1 MSRTTPLYVIWQFR
15 QVVDYLLSLDHVTF
29 GAALQQSLRKAG
41 CAPNTLHD
49 LAAPEQLIDSLTH
62 LRNSFVEVADAE
74 ALTCRTN
81 LHHWQVDPEVP
92 LLQSQIADL
101 RQHLDTALAFGGY
114 VSLRKPVFHVADRGA
129 YRPGPPASHSHDRT
143 GRSRRA
149 QCHTFGTPSRP
160 SSDPPTPETPEFIQD
175 RALSTPDCC

>member
-1 MSRTTPLYVIWQFR
+1 VTSPSRDTAAEILGSALVAAGLSKQCAQPNVTHHPAYVIWQFR

-62 LRNSFVEVADAE
+62 RRNSFAEVADAE

-81 LHHWQVDPEVP
+81 LHRWQVDPEV
-92 LLQSQIADL
+92 LLL
-101 RQHLDTALAFGGY
+101 
-114 VSLRKPVFHVADRGA
+114 
-129 YRPGPPASHSHDRT
+129 
-143 GRSRRA
+143 
-149 QCHTFGTPSRP
+149 
-160 SSDPPTPETPEFIQD
+160 
-175 RALSTPDCC
+175 

>member
-62 LRNSFVEVADAE
+62 RRNSFAEVADAE

-81 LHHWQVDPEVP
+81 LHRWQVDPEV
-92 LLQSQIADL
+92 LLLYAQIVDL
-101 RQHLDTALAFGGY
+101 RQHLCTALAFG
-114 VSLRKPVFHVADRGA
+114 
-129 YRPGPPASHSHDRT
+129 ASMSRCASTYFTLPTEARIALGH
-143 GRSRRA
+143 RRA
-149 QCHTFGTPSRP
+149 TAMTEPGVLDGLGATRSARGLGRHPTLRHSRDSGVHP
-160 SSDPPTPETPEFIQD
+160 G
-175 RALSTPDCC
+175 

>member
-62 LRNSFVEVADAE
+62 R
-74 ALTCRTN
+74 
-81 LHHWQVDPEVP
+81 
-92 LLQSQIADL
+92 
-101 RQHLDTALAFGGY
+101 
-114 VSLRKPVFHVADRGA
+114 RK
-129 YRPGPPASHSHDRT
+129 
-143 GRSRRA
+143 RSRTA
-149 QCHTFGTPSRP
+149 Q
-160 SSDPPTPETPEFIQD
+160 I
-175 RALSTPDCC
+175 STAGRWIRKYFCCRHKSWTSANISVPRWRSARVCLAAQARI